1 MISTK
6 EIKEIITFLPSIFI
20 YVVPGYLFLKAFNY
34 VVSWNKTTFKEN
46 IFEYII
52 ISYILCSIQ
61 KFLLSILFSNVYL
74 NTPGEII
81 CLLIESCILGFL
93 CGKFI
98 ISKWY
103 SKIRKKLNIK
113 RTINNSVLGDIVD
126 KDSGTWARVYL
137 KDEKIVYDGAIV
149 LINNKDK
156 IDEAFIVMNMY
167 STYSYGTANINE
179 NMLVDDPKKENFVTL
194 KLKDIYRIETSYKED
209 SNLLKDWS
217 IN

>member
-6 EIKEIITFLPSIFI
+6 EIQEIITFLPSIFI

-61 KFLLSILFSNVYL
+61 KFLLSIFFSNVYL